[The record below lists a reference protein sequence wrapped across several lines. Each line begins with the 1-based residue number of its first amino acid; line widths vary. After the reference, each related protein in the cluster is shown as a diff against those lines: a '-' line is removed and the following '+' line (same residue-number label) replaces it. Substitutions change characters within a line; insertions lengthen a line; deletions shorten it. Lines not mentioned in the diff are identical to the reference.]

1 MLADEV
7 MTVPFLL
14 GSLLALASPPSDPA
28 LAARIPQLLHVVL
41 AADDESQNKAAITEA
56 REIFSRRG
64 LPTVA
69 EVGDEAAYEFV
80 VLTCSPGP
88 SEFQAK
94 VLSQAKRALARRAVP
109 PDAVLYCEMRVRQ
122 EKVKARVRQHSPTH
136 PALRDE
142 IQRLYVTDQAV
153 RQTKG
158 FDLAK
163 MAQEDRAHE
172 GPVRA
177 IFEKHGVPTYE
188 MVGVEAASMFV
199 AMVQHQSA
207 ELRRQVLPKLKANVD
222 AGQADAGDYAMVYD
236 RSSREAGRK
245 QLYGQ
250 NLECDAGSPAL
261 HETPIEHEEDVD
273 ARRARIGL
281 LRLELYARMVSELS
295 PGLCPAEAPPAK

>member
-1 MLADEV
+1 
-7 MTVPFLL
+7 MTVPVLL
-14 GSLLALASPPSDPA
+14 GSLLALASSPSDPA
-28 LAARIPQLLHVVL
+28 LAARIPELLHVVL
-41 AADDESQNKAAITEA
+41 SADDESQDKAAMAEA
-56 REIFSRRG
+56 REMFVRRG

-88 SEFQAK
+88 REFQAR
-94 VLSQAKRALARRAVP
+94 VLADAKRALARRAVP
-109 PDAVLYCEMRVRQ
+109 PDAVLYCEARVRQ
-122 EKVKARVRQHSPTH
+122 EKVKARVKQYPPTH
-136 PALRDE
+136 PGLRDE

-153 RQTKG
+153 RETKD

-199 AMVQHQSA
+199 VMVQHQPP

-236 RSSREAGRK
+236 RCARDAGRK
-245 QLYGQ
+245 QRYGQ
-250 NLECDAGSPAL
+250 NLECDAESRAL
-261 HETPIEHEEDVD
+261 RETAIAREEDVD

-281 LRLELYARMVSELS
+281 LRVELYARMMTERS
-295 PGLCPAEAPPAK
+295 PALCR